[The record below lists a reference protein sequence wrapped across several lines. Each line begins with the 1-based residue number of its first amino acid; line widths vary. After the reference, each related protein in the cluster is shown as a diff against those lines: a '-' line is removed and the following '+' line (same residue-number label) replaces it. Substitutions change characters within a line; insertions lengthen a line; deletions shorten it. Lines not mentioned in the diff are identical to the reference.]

1 MDILLEKSKLLTV
14 DLNQEVQ
21 DVDEEM
27 SMHCVTCGHEIH
39 TRTAVKHMEKCFNK
53 VCILFIY
60 LIHDKVDCFLYI
72 LLIVFKY
79 FSMRVSH
86 HLVQF
91 IKQELM
97 VIICFVIFII
107 LHSIHIVRD

>member
-1 MDILLEKSKLLTV
+1 MDTLLEKSKLLTV

-53 VCILFIY
+53 VCILFIHLY
-60 LIHDKVDCFLYI
+60 MMKLIVFLYI
-72 LLIVFKY
+72 LLIAFKY
-79 FSMRVSH
+79 FSMKVSH

-107 LHSIHIVRD
+107 LHNIHIVRD